1 MDLQLERGY
10 GVASARGA
18 WMQWEQLNMATKNV
32 QGESAV
38 AIRRRCNDA
47 RTTWSVEVD
56 KQDRTYI
63 WLASPGQDSS
73 MLDAGDRL
81 PPMLFS

>member
-1 MDLQLERGY
+1 MQRKYFDWTAYATMVSLGGLAIRVRGY
-10 GVASARGA
+10 GVAAETRGA

-47 RTTWSVEVD
+47 RTPWSVDVD

-63 WLASPGQDSS
+63 
-73 MLDAGDRL
+73 
-81 PPMLFS
+81 